1 MYLEVDEARR
11 AGDKARGREK
21 DAADREVESVP
32 GYSNGKEGRNEDEK
46 RKWDS
51 TDRDCETAR
60 IRCKKAMEDKHG
72 EDRTHKRSEALI
84 QGRPGLVVTWG
95 SATVYLGNSNYTNVR
110 FL

>member
-72 EDRTHKRSEALI
+72 EDRTQTIWSVDIGEAGASCHMRKRYSISL
-84 QGRPGLVVTWG
+84 
-95 SATVYLGNSNYTNVR
+95 
-110 FL
+110 

>member
-1 MYLEVDEARR
+1 MKPGE
-11 AGDKARGREK
+11 RGIKREGEK

-72 EDRTHKRSEALI
+72 EDRTSKRSEALI
-84 QGRPGLVVTWG
+84 GEAGASCHMRKRY
-95 SATVYLGNSNYTNVR
+95 SISR
-110 FL
+110 